1 MPGSITDVPG
11 ILVGH
16 YTDRRAAT
24 GCTVV
29 LCEAGAVPGVAVRG
43 AAPGTRETDC
53 LRPGM
58 LVPKLHAVLLSG
70 GSAFGLAAAEGVM
83 AFLEARGVGFRVR
96 NFVVPVVPAA
106 ILFDLSLGDGSVR
119 PGAAEGRRACEAAT
133 AGRVAEGSVGAGT
146 GATVAKAL
154 GMEHALKGGVGS
166 ASERFGDGVVV
177 GALAA
182 VNALGDIIDP
192 ATGQQVAGPRN
203 PAGPGFLRTLDILKS
218 GRGPQRTSE
227 VGENT
232 TLAVVATNAALTKE
246 QATKVAQMAHDG
258 LARTIWPVH
267 TMADGDVVFVLSAG
281 ERQADLSTLGA
292 VAAEV
297 TAQAILRGVKRARG
311 LCGVPGLG
319 DSK

>member
-29 LCEAGAVPGVAVRG
+29 LCEAGAVPGVDVRG

-53 LRPGM
+53 LRPGT
-58 LVPKLHAVLLSG
+58 LVPQLHAVLLSG

-83 AFLEARGVGFRVR
+83 AFLEAKGVGFRVR
-96 NFVVPVVPAA
+96 DYVVPIVPAA

-119 PGAAEGRRACEAAT
+119 PGAEEGRRACEAAT
-133 AGRVAEGSVGAGT
+133 ARPVAEGSVGAGT

-154 GMEHALKGGVGS
+154 GMEHALKGGIGS
-166 ASERFGDGVVV
+166 ASERFRDGIVV

-218 GRGPQRTSE
+218 GRGPQRP
-227 VGENT
+227 VGGEHT

-258 LARTIWPVH
+258 LARAIRPVH

-281 ERQADLSTLGA
+281 ERQAELSTLGA